1 MLRQPAR
8 VLPLVLVIGLL
19 ALTGACGKKKA
30 PAAPP
35 PAPPAPPAPV
45 STTPPPPP
53 PPQPTSPSVPV
64 PPSAPTEAEI
74 FARMSLSELN
84 NSHPLDDIFFE
95 FDKSDLGQTARASL
109 QKDADWLRKWTST
122 KVTIEGHADSRGTSE
137 YNLALGER
145 RASAIRDYLG
155 TLGVTAS
162 RAMVVS
168 KGKEEPVCHE
178 ENESCWLKNR
188 RGHFIIT
195 AK

>member
-1 MLRQPAR
+1 